1 MRLVR
6 TDQRSAA
13 IESLRDAVSPPVVS
27 ELLLN
32 PIDYLKHYDLQTGGL
47 LHTTAFENGVVELDP
62 DAPHGFR
69 LVIPNRW
76 HFHSTYRP
84 HCLPQERPPEP
95 KIFTAFLEYRWP
107 DPRTRLAIKQLAG
120 GTLLQRLAS
129 ENVLVFLH
137 GQGGTGKGTLTRLL
151 RALIGGTGFFTVPNV
166 ARLGTNQF
174 ATSQLDTAALL
185 LVSDPPDTSKSKNRD
200 ALSDGLAI
208 IRNLTGQNS
217 IPIERKGRDPYSATV
232 TASGWVNT
240 NHPIADWVTGDAD
253 RDSWKRRIV
262 PIPCRVQLHQN
273 EQRADYEQRFVSE
286 YPSIAWHCIAAYAE
300 MHHSNAGY
308 SWSQEMLDLQATQI
322 GGDLPSIQK
331 FTTALP
337 LFPGTWTPRKQLRT
351 AYCREAD
358 VPIISESTARD
369 LYRAVCALPNVESGR
384 RAGGEGFLGVAC
396 P

>member
-1 MRLVR
+1 MAG
-6 TDQRSAA
+6 S
-13 IESLRDAVSPPVVS
+13 
-27 ELLLN
+27 
-32 PIDYLKHYDLQTGGL
+32 
-47 LHTTAFENGVVELDP
+47 
-62 DAPHGFR
+62 
-69 LVIPNRW
+69 
-76 HFHSTYRP
+76 
-84 HCLPQERPPEP
+84 
-95 KIFTAFLEYRWP
+95 
-107 DPRTRLAIKQLAG
+107 RTRLAIKQLAG

-129 ENVLVFLH
+129 EKVLVFLH

-208 IRNLTGQNS
+208 IRNLTGQDS

-253 RDSWKRRIV
+253 RDSWKRRIM

-286 YPSIAWHCIAAYAE
+286 YASIAWHCIAAYAE

-331 FTTALP
+331 FTAALP